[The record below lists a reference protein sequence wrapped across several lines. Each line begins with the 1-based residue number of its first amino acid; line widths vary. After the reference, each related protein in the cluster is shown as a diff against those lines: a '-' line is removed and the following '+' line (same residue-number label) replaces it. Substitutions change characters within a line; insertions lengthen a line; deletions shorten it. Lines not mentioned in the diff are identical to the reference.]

1 MAPGSGWGVLKSEE
15 EVLNHRVVPPNLLHS
30 AFPSVLSKI
39 QRPEPG
45 LGMRGG
51 LGYSPAKGRHRV
63 WGKVRHS
70 LATLPALKCLFLLND
85 FRQGSRPLCA
95 TFLSVKC

>member
-15 EVLNHRVVPPNLLHS
+15 EVLNHRVVPPDLLHS
-30 AFPSVLSKI
+30 AFPSVMSKI

-70 LATLPALKCLFLLND
+70 LADRKSTRLNSSHLKL
-85 FRQGSRPLCA
+85 SRMPSSA
-95 TFLSVKC
+95 